1 MGVLDAVVND
11 TGSQLGISSSSVSS
25 VLSGLLAF
33 INQDD
38 GGVGGF
44 LDRFRRTGFGGLV
57 SSWLSGDAKAVSPDT
72 VETALGHQTIDR
84 IGSSAGL
91 SFSTAASAI
100 ALMLPKLVQRL
111 APGGAI
117 PMRLSSELLSYV
129 TAAPAA
135 VASGARQ
142 AVSAAGTMAQ
152 EASVG
157 ASRYMWP
164 IIALVI
170 LGALLAMWLL
180 NRGGVSNVGFNAE
193 EQLRLA
199 SQRASAAL
207 ASLRPGYSAQ
217 QLVDALNLQ
226 VINFPTGSA
235 DLPADSYD
243 FLNKAA
249 AGLKAAPAGAVIDV
263 GGHTDNTG
271 DASANRTLS
280 QQRADAVR
288 NYLVQQG
295 VNPGMLTATGYG
307 DTKPVASNDTD
318 EGRFHNRRI
327 EFSVR

>member
-1 MGVLDAVVND
+1 
-11 TGSQLGISSSSVSS
+11 
-25 VLSGLLAF
+25 
-33 INQDD
+33 
-38 GGVGGF
+38 
-44 LDRFRRTGFGGLV
+44 
-57 SSWLSGDAKAVSPDT
+57 
-72 VETALGHQTIDR
+72 
-84 IGSSAGL
+84 
-91 SFSTAASAI
+91 
-100 ALMLPKLVQRL
+100 
-111 APGGAI
+111 
-117 PMRLSSELLSYV
+117 
-129 TAAPAA
+129 
-135 VASGARQ
+135 
-142 AVSAAGTMAQ
+142 
-152 EASVG
+152 
-157 ASRYMWP
+157 
-164 IIALVI
+164 
-170 LGALLAMWLL
+170 MWLL